1 MYLCLGRVTPVT
13 LAVGNTVKRVV
24 IIVATSIALRTP
36 MTPIATAGSAVAIGG
51 VLLYSLTKNYYD
63 GVDAASAKKR

>member
-36 MTPIATAGSAVAIGG
+36 GNLEGPGDIPHTLFFTGCP
-51 VLLYSLTKNYYD
+51 L
-63 GVDAASAKKR
+63 